1 MPISSTTFST
11 TLLLLLILISAPSVQ
26 GQTFW
31 GADTLAIRKSGINT
45 KIVPS
50 ADTGTI
56 VRLPSKSG
64 KLALESD
71 VATAGNGVGTIASY
85 VADTILEGADWVTVA
100 QIDVDSGMSGVLE
113 YYFRAGGEDAEKLH
127 FYQINYLNWYQYI
140 TVLWPPSYVYGNQ
153 LSTANSCL
161 IPNNN
166 KGIRCLTKDGG
177 SLVVPFTFEVST
189 TAESVLWED
198 GSGMMGRSGILQATF
213 ATNEQ
218 SPENLNLQ
226 NNYQFARGGLTP
238 TNPPLPRVHDEWHK
252 RYFFAATSSGTVSL
266 RFKNYRGRIRRGASP
281 AANQC
286 CVYDI
291 IDMNTN
297 LHLKQV
303 RLLLH

>member
-1 MPISSTTFST
+1 METTSLPT
-11 TLLLLLILISAPSVQ
+11 KLLLMFILVCTSTVH

-31 GADTLAIRKSGINT
+31 GADTLAIRKSGVNT

-56 VRLPSKSG
+56 IRLPSKSG

-85 VADTILEGADWVTVA
+85 VADTILEGADWATVA

-113 YYFRAGGEDAEKLH
+113 YSFLAGGEDGEVLY
-127 FYQINYLNWYQYI
+127 FYQTNRLNWYQYI
-140 TVLWPPSYVYGNQ
+140 SIYTPTYWIHGNQ
-153 LSTANSCL
+153 LATANSCL
-161 IPNNN
+161 LPNNP
-166 KGIRCLTKDGG
+166 KGIRCLEYG
-177 SLVVPFTFEVST
+177 SGAHIVVPFTYELST
-189 TAESVLWED
+189 TGTSYLWED
-198 GSGMMGRSGILQATF
+198 GAGMMGRSGFLNVAF

-218 SPENLNLQ
+218 SPENLDLQ
-226 NNYQFARGGLTP
+226 NNWQFAWGGLLP
-238 TNPPLPRVHDEWHK
+238 NQPRPPRVVDQWHK
-252 RYFFAATSSGTVSL
+252 RYFFAATSSGTISL
-266 RFKNYRGRIRRGASP
+266 RFKNYRGRIRRGHP
-281 AANQC
+281 PKANQC

-291 IDMNTN
+291 IDMNTK